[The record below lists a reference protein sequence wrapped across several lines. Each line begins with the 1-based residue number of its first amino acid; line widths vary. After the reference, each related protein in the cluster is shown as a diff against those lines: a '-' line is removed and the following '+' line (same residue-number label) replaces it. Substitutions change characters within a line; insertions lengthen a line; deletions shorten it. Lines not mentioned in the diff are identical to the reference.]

1 MTDRNKL
8 VTAAFGTLVGLMMT
22 AGVASADH
30 HEKNEQVKCYGIAK
44 AGQNDCGGSAK
55 HDFGGKA
62 TSDGDSADWLYLP
75 KGTCEKIVGGVTK

>member
-30 HEKNEQVKCYGIAK
+30 HEQNEKVKCYGIAK
-44 AGQNDCGGSAK
+44 AGQNDCGSAN
-55 HDFGGKA
+55 HDCGGKA
-62 TSDGDSADWLYLP
+62 KTDSDADDWIYLP
-75 KGTCEKIVGGVTK
+75 AGTCEKIVGGVTK